1 MRPLSE
7 EELEA
12 NLKHW
17 GESYGGGRYDDIG
30 YPSRSTIATLLE
42 FHGFR
47 PESQIAKLCVKLDSP
62 ADEIEAAV
70 LGLQRQGIDG
80 EADAHCLR
88 VAYDPRLATE
98 RDRLRRLHAIGHRV
112 KNDIMRGI
120 SRQRLYERI
129 RRARESVRS
138 FCERGRMV
146 PA

>member
-1 MRPLSE
+1 MRSLSD

-12 NLKHW
+12 NLKAW
-17 GESYGGGRYDDIG
+17 GDGYGGGRYEDIG

-47 PESQIAKLCVKLDSP
+47 PDTQIAKLCIKLDSP

-70 LGLQRQGIDG
+70 LSLQRQGIDG

-88 VAYDPRLATE
+88 VAYDPKLSTE
-98 RDRLRRLHAIGHRV
+98 RDRLRRLHGIGWRV
-112 KNDIMRGI
+112 KNDVLKVI

-138 FCERGRMV
+138 FCERGRL
-146 PA
+146 AAA